1 MKRYLLSILKF
12 NIIFISIFIILFFT
26 SPNIISNIKNYILN
40 TENIIGDFNDLLS
53 MLITVMSILLSMVI
67 TIGTLLL
74 SMCDK
79 RIMILLKKFNRVSL
93 VINSIRVA
101 ICSGIITILIGS
113 VLYLKLDFGMTYIRL
128 ILLFILINSL
138 NLFLKDSYMLVVL
151 INELLQET
159 FYPERYKSVEK
170 SYVKKKND

>member
-12 NIIFISIFIILFFT
+12 NIIFISIFIIIFFT
-26 SPNIISNIKNYILN
+26 SPDIISNIKNYILN
-40 TENIIGDFNDLLS
+40 TENIIGEFNDLLS

-101 ICSGIITILIGS
+101 ICSGIVTILIGS

-128 ILLFILINSL
+128 LLLFILINSL
-138 NLFLKDSYMLVVL
+138 NLFLKDSCMLVVL

-159 FYPERYKSVEK
+159 FYPERYKCVEK